1 MIAWEMIVA
10 QCLGKGAVIDLVILP
25 ANALFRHAGGA
36 AGFKNAEGLTVIC
49 LWPPDFIRQIAQP
62 FILEMRELR
71 RDILKARD
79 LLGRIPA
86 GFLGPI
92 EPKRTAGL
100 GREMPLHNFNGM
112 RIQLCLCLLHFLIQI

>member
-1 MIAWEMIVA
+1 MLVT
-10 QCLGKGAVIDLVILP
+10 QRVGKGTVIDLVILP
-25 ANALFRHAGGA
+25 ANALFRHAGGTA
-36 AGFKNAEGLTVIC
+36 RLKDAEGLAVIS
-49 LWPPDFIRQIAQP
+49 LWPPDFIGQITQP
-62 FILEMRELR
+62 FILEMWEFRYN
-71 RDILKARD
+71 ILKALD
-79 LLGRIPA
+79 ILGRIPA